1 MSKVEEMFLSGKAV
15 YPAERTLLTSGVLA
29 AAMKS
34 LSVGHTKVQTPH
46 LSVRYQPSEASTFCR
61 R

>member
-1 MSKVEEMFLSGKAV
+1 VEEMFLSGKAV

-34 LSVGHTKVQTPH
+34 LSVDHKKVKTPH
-46 LSVRYQPSEASTFCR
+46 LSVRYRATEASTFCR